1 MSIDFL
7 NNFCTIFAEFST
19 GPTCINNVFFKKPRL
34 KNLVG
39 GCNVF
44 CVVIKAKNMISKIH
58 SVVPCGFDGK
68 LVDVEG
74 DINRGLPA
82 LNIVG
87 MANKTINEAKE
98 RVKSAIINSGFSF
111 PDKKITIN
119 LAPADILKDG
129 SYLDLPIIWIYQLHS
144 QFWCF
149 LGSFYL
155 LTRKTSYL
163 WANYRWMGR
172 FGR

>member
-7 NNFCTIFAEFST
+7 NNFCTFFAEFST

-44 CVVIKAKNMISKIH
+44 CVVIKAENMISKIH

-98 RVKSAIINSGFSF
+98 RVKSAIINSGFS
-111 PDKKITIN
+111 
-119 LAPADILKDG
+119 
-129 SYLDLPIIWIYQLHS
+129 IYQLHS

>member
-1 MSIDFL
+1 M
-7 NNFCTIFAEFST
+7 
-19 GPTCINNVFFKKPRL
+19 
-34 KNLVG
+34 G

-87 MANKTINEAKE
+87 MA
-98 RVKSAIINSGFSF
+98 II
-111 PDKKITIN
+111 K
-119 LAPADILKDG
+119 
-129 SYLDLPIIWIYQLHS
+129 
-144 QFWCF
+144 
-149 LGSFYL
+149 
-155 LTRKTSYL
+155 
-163 WANYRWMGR
+163 
-172 FGR
+172 